1 MNVFFSNCRE
11 AIDSANGDVGFGCF
25 YSEKKDENRD
35 IHLHECCEVLF
46 CLSGGKN
53 FFIDERIYDVEPG
66 DVFVINPLEAHK
78 ITSGE
83 GEIFKRYVLQVHP
96 SFLYDNSTAES
107 NLAYCFDLRSKNVS
121 NRLPLTGEERE
132 KLAHVFGKLNACV
145 GFGDDILKR
154 DAVHEIL
161 VNVNRYFMEKN
172 KGYTYHSSFKN
183 HTLAAVLK
191 YINTHYSE
199 PISIDTVA
207 ENCFISVSTLG
218 DLFKR
223 YMGTTAAKYI
233 KSKRMTEAKRL
244 LQNGE
249 SVASAAEKCGY
260 TDYTSFIRAFK
271 RITGVPPGHFRKM

>member
-25 YSEKKDENRD
+25 YSEKNDENRD
-35 IHLHECCEVLF
+35 IHLHECCEILF

-53 FFIDERIYDVEPG
+53 FFIDERIYEVEPG
-66 DVFVINPLEAHK
+66 DVFVMNPLEAHK
-78 ITSGE
+78 ITSDSGKC
-83 GEIFKRYVLQVHP
+83 FRRYVLQVHP
-96 SFLYDNSTAES
+96 SFVYDNSTAES
-107 NLAYCFDLRSKNVS
+107 NLAYCFDLRGENIS
-121 NRLPLTGEERE
+121 NRLPLTETETDN
-132 KLAHVFGKLNACV
+132 LCHIFGKLGTA
-145 GFGDDILKR
+145 GEFGDDILKL
-154 DAVHEIL
+154 DAVREIL
-161 VNVNRYFMEKN
+161 VNVNRYFIEKN
-172 KGYTYHSSFKN
+172 KDYTYRTNFKN
-183 HTLAAVLK
+183 HTLVAALA
-191 YINTHYSE
+191 YINSHYSE

-233 KSKRMTEAKRL
+233 TSKRMTEAKRL

-271 RITGVPPGHFRKM
+271 RVTGVPPGHFRKM